1 MLLLLNSD
9 YNAVKKTLK
18 LNCFLAKVWASRH
31 TKFISPPMATR
42 LVATVFWLRAA
53 DQRRNSWLSEVYVH
67 TNSVVQINQHYINN
81 HYNSIYLVNLFTVS
95 TVNPVIMLIFP
106 INSLALCWGNFSNS
120 NVTIKFAQSHYLV
133 SQNTGGHIR
142 YYVPPVQKLGRTCL
156 PRPSINTVPATGNGK
171 RSRLRRLKSGIPQ
184 GSVLAPLLFNI
195 YISDLP
201 TTISRKYAYADDL
214 AIMHAVETGRQWKGC
229 WARTWQR

>member
-1 MLLLLNSD
+1 
-9 YNAVKKTLK
+9 
-18 LNCFLAKVWASRH
+18 
-31 TKFISPPMATR
+31 
-42 LVATVFWLRAA
+42 
-53 DQRRNSWLSEVYVH
+53 VH

-229 WARTWQR
+229 